1 MRARRDGSN
10 SLYGKSKT
18 KPWEH
23 QEQGYEL
30 AMRLDG
36 SGIWFDM
43 GCGKTKVAVDVH
55 HNISSWL
62 TLVVCPKKAI
72 DSVWPEEFETHCAST
87 NTTVLALGGK
97 EPTSK
102 KAEMLERA
110 IKQAVLDKRSL
121 IVIINYDAVW
131 RGELGKLISR
141 IKWQLIIADEIHRIK
156 SHSGKA
162 SKFMARLAWMPH
174 RPKLIGLSGTPFP
187 HSPLDAFGVCRFLD
201 VSIFGKY
208 WTPFRSRYAVCG
220 GPHNNWVKG
229 YKNIDELTK
238 KVAEISISVRSE
250 DVQDL
255 PEFQDIPLTYEM
267 NPKQKKIYE
276 EFEAEMIAETDN
288 DVMTASNALVKM
300 LRLQQIASGF
310 AVDDQKVITNLS
322 HGKSELLAEL
332 LEDLPREPLVVF
344 CQFREDLRRIAETA
358 VDAKRG
364 YFEISGRRDDLT
376 EWKEAVR
383 EARESVDD
391 LEPKP
396 FPVLG
401 VQIQS
406 GGEAIDLTL
415 ARYCVYWTTGVSLG
429 KYAQSR
435 KRVHRPG
442 QEFTVFYYTLAA
454 KGTVEE
460 SIARSMKRRKKMID
474 GILDKM
480 GPKYAELFNKG
491 QEDWEYGS

>member
-1 MRARRDGSN
+1 
-10 SLYGKSKT
+10 
-18 KPWEH
+18 
-23 QEQGYEL
+23 
-30 AMRLDG
+30 MRLDG

-55 HNISSWL
+55 HNTDSRL
-62 TLVVCPKKAI
+62 TLIVCPKKAVE
-72 DSVWPEEFETHCAST
+72 SVWPDEFEVHCAST

-102 KAEMLERA
+102 KAKTLEDAAKSA
-110 IKQAVLDKRSL
+110 IMDGRSL
-121 IVIINYDAVW
+121 MVIINYDAVW

-174 RPKLIGLSGTPFP
+174 NPKRIGLSGTPFP

-229 YKNIDELTK
+229 YKNVNELTK
-238 KVAEISISVRSE
+238 KVAAISISVRSE

-255 PEFQDIPLTYEM
+255 PQFQDIPLTYEM
-267 NPKQKKIYE
+267 NPKQKKIYD

-332 LEDLPREPLVVF
+332 LEDLPKEPLVVF
-344 CQFREDLRRIAETA
+344 CQFREDLRRISETA
-358 VDAKRG
+358 QGSETVKGAERG
-364 YFEISGRRDDLT
+364 YFEISGRHDDLK
-376 EWKEAVR
+376 EWKGAVK
-383 EARESVDD
+383 EARDSAGGM
-391 LEPKP
+391 EPKP

-429 KYAQSR
+429 KLVQSR

-442 QEFTVFYYTLAA
+442 QEFKVFYYTLAA
-454 KGTVEE
+454 RGTVEE

-480 GPKYAELFNKG
+480 GPKYAELFKKG